1 MKPDSGCFAPKADC
15 GPAVLWFVNFLA
27 RLGPAAEPA
36 LAEFGHTL
44 GV

>member
-1 MKPDSGCFAPKADC
+1 MLCSESR
-15 GPAVLWFVNFLA
+15 LWPSCSVVMNFLA
-27 RLGPAAEPA
+27 RLGLAAEPA